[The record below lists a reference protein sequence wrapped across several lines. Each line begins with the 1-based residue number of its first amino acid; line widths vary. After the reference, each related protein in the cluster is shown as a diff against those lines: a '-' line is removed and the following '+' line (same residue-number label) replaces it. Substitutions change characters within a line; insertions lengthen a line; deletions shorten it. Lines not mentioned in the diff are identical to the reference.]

1 MRTDVNWLSA
11 SGAGSSQV
19 AASTMDTDDSEDE
32 DDEGK
37 DMDGVESRDDEDGK
51 RVDIALTGTGVDLG
65 ESAGEEE
72 AEAEEEKDEEEEA
85 EAEEEKDEEEE
96 AEGSMLVH
104 MAEAETF
111 TASCPI
117 KACQDALPHNVCLE
131 RKRGRENALGIN
143 IKKLVLCTT

>member
-1 MRTDVNWLSA
+1 MWDVNWLSA
-11 SGAGSSQV
+11 SGASSSQV

-37 DMDGVESRDDEDGK
+37 DMDGVVESDGMESRDDEDGK
-51 RVDIALTGTGVDLG
+51 RVDIALMGTGVGLG

-72 AEAEEEKDEEEEA
+72 VEV
-85 EAEEEKDEEEE
+85 EEEKDEEEE

-111 TASCPI
+111 MPPAPSGHFRMPCPTMCAW
-117 KACQDALPHNVCLE
+117 KGKGVEKMHWE
-131 RKRGRENALGIN
+131 
-143 IKKLVLCTT
+143 